1 MEQLPTQKMILQP
14 SSKWTVPSF
23 DPQLHE
29 QVASPAITP
38 EKDCIKK
45 LRGQIED
52 MKQLKVDNQKGHAE
66 RMDVMAKDNLKKKDA
81 CRAQYNAETAAQG
94 HRNADSKAANAK
106 KVSDLSLANK
116 SKIDAQRIAN
126 EAEVVVIRQR
136 NRQGSDEHDAWMKRL
151 RTENKEKMA
160 QMENDGEWKLSGIK
174 RRGRMD
180 ELRREK
186 ELADNEA
193 THNADMAA
201 IKQKY
206 EADLE
211 ATRQSREMNQ
221 TRHNQRMAA
230 QGIQHRQETD
240 AMELRQQNEVNALS
254 RANEAKAEKEAAN
267 IAELKGKGQAKMDD
281 MCRLMRRTDELEA
294 QLEASTE
301 RFFVLGDKV
310 EEEKAMM
317 RTFEE
322 LQRLTATLLTAQM
335 KIIGTLRKELEGVRD
350 NYEAAENTMETEQST
365 LKALHKQ
372 FKAITAEQDRVRRRM
387 SREIDALDKITNKLL
402 EKYERALR

>member
-1 MEQLPTQKMILQP
+1 MQ
-14 SSKWTVPSF
+14 
-23 DPQLHE
+23 
-29 QVASPAITP
+29 
-38 EKDCIKK
+38 
-45 LRGQIED
+45 
-52 MKQLKVDNQKGHAE
+52 
-66 RMDVMAKDNLKKKDA
+66 
-81 CRAQYNAETAAQG
+81 
-94 HRNADSKAANAK
+94 
-106 KVSDLSLANK
+106 
-116 SKIDAQRIAN
+116 
-126 EAEVVVIRQR
+126 
-136 NRQGSDEHDAWMKRL
+136 RL

-160 QMENDGEWKLSGIK
+160 QMESDGEWKLSAIK
-174 RRGRMD
+174 QRGRTD

-186 ELADNEA
+186 ELADSEA
-193 THNADMAA
+193 THNAEMAA
-201 IKQKY
+201 MAEQY
-206 EADLE
+206 QVDLE
-211 ATRQSREMNQ
+211 ATRQSREMNR

-230 QGIQHRQETD
+230 QGVQHQKETD
-240 AMELRQQNEVNALS
+240 AQELRQQNEVNALS
-254 RANEAKAEKEAAN
+254 RANEAKAEKEASN

-350 NYEAAENTMETEQST
+350 NYEAVANAMDTEKNT

-372 FKAITAEQDRVRRRM
+372 FKAITAEQSRVRGRM

-402 EKYERALR
+402 EKYERAL